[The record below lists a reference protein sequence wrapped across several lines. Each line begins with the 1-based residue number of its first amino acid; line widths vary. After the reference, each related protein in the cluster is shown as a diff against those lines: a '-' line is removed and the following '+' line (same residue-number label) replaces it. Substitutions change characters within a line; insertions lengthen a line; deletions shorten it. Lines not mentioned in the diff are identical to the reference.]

1 MDSNEIK
8 TLIYNQLHELLDSL
22 KVGFD
27 GDELAYLSSQT
38 KNEQPIRDKIAWR
51 LHQII
56 GAQYPNNKYIVRRE
70 WAPKGSHRRV
80 DLAILQMDDAK
91 ENVEKVLAL
100 IEFKVQSIARK
111 ESWYIDEFN
120 HDIKKMRGFVKDED
134 ICKDADLY
142 FVFLE
147 TMQDRKAD
155 KFKSEL
161 AYAKYQTKSVRYYQ
175 DNSDLSDIKSFWW
188 EFSVALKEHID
199 FPKPMAIYIGEVFGY
214 KQYVIPLV
222 IGPLK

>member
-1 MDSNEIK
+1 MK
-8 TLIYNQLHELLDSL
+8 TLIFNQLHEMLESL
-22 KVGFD
+22 KDGFD

-56 GAQYPNNKYIVRRE
+56 SAQDPNNDKYIVRRE

-91 ENVEKVLAL
+91 ENVERVLAL

-111 ESWYIDEFN
+111 ESWYIDEFK
-120 HDIKKMRGFVKDED
+120 HDIQKMRDFVDND
-134 ICKDADLY
+134 VTCKDADLY

-175 DNSDLSDIKSFWW
+175 GNSDLSDITSFWSD
-188 EFSVALKEHID
+188 FLVAHDKHID
-199 FPKPMAIYIGEVFGY
+199 MPEPKAVYIGEAFGY

-222 IGPLK
+222 IGPFK